1 MSISKKDLRTFLNL
15 LNENGT
21 YQLQKKD
28 ESLYRKVIEYFTTK
42 SKSKTDLNIQ
52 RIDNL
57 KKKGNSYLAD
67 CLYGNK
73 IKKMKLELGDKRLLS
88 LLKDY
93 EFKIK
98 GNLKLINE
106 MYLKLKEKGL
116 TEEDYKGYKKI
127 KEMYKYIQNEE
138 KREGGSVMESSVI
151 DKDDK
156 SIEGSM
162 VDLSELVETSVLVGE
177 SGVKVD
183 QSAIVNHNMV
193 DDIQNEHL
201 EVDQSTVQQ
210 PPSPNKKI
218 NFTNILI
225 YSRFK

>member
-1 MSISKKDLRTFLNL
+1 MPISKKDLRTFLNL

-106 MYLKLKEKGL
+106 LYLKLKEKGL

-127 KEMYKYIQNEE
+127 KEMYKYIQNGE
-138 KREGGSVMESSVI
+138 KRDEGSMV

-156 SIEGSM
+156 SMEGSM
-162 VDLSELVETSVLVGE
+162 VDISELVDQSLIVGE

-183 QSAIVNHNMV
+183 QKMV
-193 DDIQNEHL
+193 DDIQNEYL
-201 EVDQSTVQQ
+201 EVDQSTVYQPPIFK

-218 NFTNILI
+218 NFSNLLI

>member
-106 MYLKLKEKGL
+106 MYSKLKEKGL

-127 KEMYKYIQNEE
+127 KEMYKYIQNGE
-138 KREGGSVMESSVI
+138 KREGGSVV

-156 SIEGSM
+156 SMEGSM
-162 VDLSELVETSVLVGE
+162 VDISELIDQSLIVGE
-177 SGVKVD
+177 STVKVD
-183 QSAIVNHNMV
+183 QSVLVDHNMV
-193 DDIQNEHL
+193 DDIKDEYL
-201 EVDQSTVQQ
+201 EVDQSTVDQ
-210 PPSPNKKI
+210 PPTSQPLSPNKKI
-218 NFTNILI
+218 NFANLLI